1 MALRNERRAVTVHWP
16 HWPEGE
22 AAFKAHEKDRQAA
35 YSKAHADRVEQAD
48 RRNERRE
55 ATRRGECPHCHAKP
69 GEPCKTAKG
78 RAIAVP
84 HKGREVT

>member
-1 MALRNERRAVTVHWP
+1 MTVHWP

-22 AAFKAHEKDRQAA
+22 AAFKAQERDRQVE
-35 YSKAHADRVEQAD
+35 YGKAHADRVEQAY
-48 RRNERRE
+48 RRHERRE
-55 ATRRGECPHCHAKP
+55 AMRRGECPYCHAGP
-69 GEPCKTAKG
+69 EEPCKTSKG